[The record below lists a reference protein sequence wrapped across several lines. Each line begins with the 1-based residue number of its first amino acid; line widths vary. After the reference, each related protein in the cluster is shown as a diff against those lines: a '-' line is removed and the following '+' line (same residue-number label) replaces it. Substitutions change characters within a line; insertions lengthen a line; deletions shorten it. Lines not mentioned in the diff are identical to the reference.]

1 MYLTTEELAERYR
14 VTPHQITKMARQ
26 GQIPGFKFG
35 KLWRFRKSD
44 VEAWESKQ
52 IVIDS
57 IEKIVNGIVGSQ
69 I

>member
-1 MYLTTEELAERYR
+1 MYLTTEELAVRYR
-14 VTPHQITKMARQ
+14 VTPHQITKMARR

-44 VEAWESKQ
+44 IAAWESRH

-57 IEKIVNGIVGSQ
+57 IEQIVNGIVGP
-69 I
+69 